1 MYLVSRSLGWS
12 FTNLLNRNF
21 PFTAEKKTFS
31 KLFSHLFPLVYSP
44 AILKN
49 LILLLQPY
57 ELWFSELVNDCPTYR
72 LEEKKWTVKNVETII
87 FGRGLLLRLLFLT
100 TVLARSDVLIK
111 KRCSPSK
118 PLVCQYVY
126 RVKKYAH

>member
-1 MYLVSRSLGWS
+1 MAADARLR
-12 FTNLLNRNF
+12 
-21 PFTAEKKTFS
+21 
-31 KLFSHLFPLVYSP
+31 
-44 AILKN
+44 LKN

-111 KRCSPSK
+111 KKVFAIETPSL
-118 PLVCQYVY
+118 LVCVPG
-126 RVKKYAH
+126 